1 MKAKQISTIL
11 ISVMFSLNAFALTIG
26 NWQGAPQGD
35 PNVPAGSGKWTDAY
49 WNKPPVR
56 LPLGPSVSGNEI
68 KIIKSGSS
76 CVLDCNVGS
85 YECKL
90 SIGGGADLIAAPKLE
105 IVNGGSVGMGE
116 IRVGSGGSSANGGF
130 GGLFQTG
137 GTLTLNHK
145 LYIGRFGT
153 SSTNPNEGKGFY
165 TISGGTLTY
174 AAANSEGG
182 LYVGAAGSDGPAE
195 GTFTVAGKGGKINV
209 RKLYVGSD
217 GKNAKGTGTLE
228 FELEPDGVS
237 AINVA
242 EAVLLDASADES
254 KAILV
259 VNADMSAP
267 KTDIV
272 LINIEG
278 ANSATGVFDTINGA
292 AAAEGC
298 DVLLKADDGDY
309 NYKLTYNGGS
319 GNDIALKFVNLTPK
333 AQAADA
339 NAAKK

>member
-1 MKAKQISTIL
+1 MFVL
-11 ISVMFSLNAFALTIG
+11 ISSNAFALTIG

-68 KIIKSGSS
+68 KIIRAGSN
-76 CVLDCNVGS
+76 CVLDANAGS
-85 YECKL
+85 YDCKL
-90 SIGGGADLIAAPKLE
+90 SIGGGADLITAPKLE
-105 IVNGGSVGMGE
+105 IANGGTVGLGE
-116 IRVGSGGSSANGGF
+116 IRVGSGGSSGSGPY
-130 GGLFQTG
+130 GCLFQTG

-145 LYIGRFGT
+145 LYVGRFGT
-153 SSTNPNEGKGFY
+153 SSSNPNEGKGFF
-165 TISGGTLTY
+165 TISGGTLNYSPT
-174 AAANSEGG
+174 NPEGG
-182 LYVGAAGSDGPAE
+182 LYVGAAGSNGPAE

-209 RKLYVGSD
+209 RKLCVGSD

-228 FELEPDGVS
+228 FELEPEGVS

-242 EAVLLDASADES
+242 EAVLIDASTDES

-272 LINIEG
+272 LVNIEG
-278 ANSATGVFDTINGA
+278 ANPATGVFDTINGA
-292 AAAEGC
+292 AAAEGS
-298 DVLLKADDGDY
+298 DVVLKAGDGDY
-309 NYKLTYNGGS
+309 NYKLTYKGGS
-319 GNDIALKFVNLTPK
+319 GNDIALKFVKLTPK

-339 NAAKK
+339 NAAK